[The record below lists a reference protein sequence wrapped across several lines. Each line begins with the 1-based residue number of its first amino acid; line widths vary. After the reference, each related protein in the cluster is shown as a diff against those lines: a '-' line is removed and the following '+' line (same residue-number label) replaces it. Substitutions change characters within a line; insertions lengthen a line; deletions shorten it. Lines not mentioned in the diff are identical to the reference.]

1 MTLDPGALGRAVFD
15 GGRPGLVALDID
27 GTLVDER
34 GMMPDAVHAAVQR
47 VVQAQVP
54 VVLATGRSWHGTKP
68 IFDQLRLPPG
78 LAVSSNGAVVV
89 DYPPVSVRQ
98 EVTFD
103 PSDVIARV
111 QELAPEALIAV
122 EDVGLGYR
130 LTGHFPPGE
139 LSGNLVLQSP
149 AELSAAP
156 VSRVIIR
163 DPDRADSEF
172 LDLAQR
178 LGLHGVSYFIGW
190 SAWLDIAPEGVDKST
205 GLAHVLAD
213 HGVEP
218 SQVLAIGDG
227 RNDIEM
233 LEWAG
238 RGVAMGQA
246 PDEVKD
252 AANAVTDTFDAHG
265 VVRELDRW
273 FS

>member
-1 MTLDPGALGRAVFD
+1 MTFE

-27 GTLVDER
+27 GTLVDEY
-34 GMMPDAVHAAVQR
+34 GQMLPGVHDSVAR
-47 VVQAQVP
+47 VLRAGVP
-54 VVLATGRSWHGTKP
+54 VVLATGRSWHGTQP
-68 IFDQLRLPPG
+68 IFDQLSLPPG

-89 DYPPVSVRQ
+89 DYPPAEVRQ

-103 PSDVIARV
+103 PADVIARV
-111 QELAPEALIAV
+111 QELAPEALVAV
-122 EDVGLGYR
+122 EEVGRGYR
-130 LTGHFPPGE
+130 LTGHFPEGE
-139 LSGNLVLQSP
+139 LSGELTLQSVE
-149 AELSAAP
+149 ELSAAP

-163 DPDRADSEF
+163 DPERADQEF
-172 LDLAQR
+172 IELAQQ

-205 GLAHVLAD
+205 GLAHVAE
-213 HGVEP
+213 HYGVDP

-233 LEWAG
+233 LTWAG

-252 AANAVTDTFDAHG
+252 SADAVTDAFDAFG
-265 VVRELDRW
+265 TARELDRW